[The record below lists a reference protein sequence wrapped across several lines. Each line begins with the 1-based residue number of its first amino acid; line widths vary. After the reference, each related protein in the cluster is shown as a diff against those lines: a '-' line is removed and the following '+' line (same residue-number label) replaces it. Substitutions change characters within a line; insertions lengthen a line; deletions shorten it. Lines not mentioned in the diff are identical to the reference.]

1 MVKDSNLWTL
11 DAGIRVLS
19 AKWRL
24 LPEWHPTSAPRP
36 RNRWTIWPHTPQ
48 AAVWLPHC
56 PGDAASFWPDVHWL
70 GGTAAS
76 GCIAL
81 TSLTGKM
88 PLAAVKAKTVAQKP
102 SSLVAGR
109 PVGLEEKK
117 FLSGVGV
124 RYLYQPVASSKRF
137 AAGQQNLC
145 VLYGFTG

>member
-1 MVKDSNLWTL
+1 
-11 DAGIRVLS
+11 
-19 AKWRL
+19 
-24 LPEWHPTSAPRP
+24 
-36 RNRWTIWPHTPQ
+36 
-48 AAVWLPHC
+48 
-56 PGDAASFWPDVHWL
+56 
-70 GGTAAS
+70 
-76 GCIAL
+76 
-81 TSLTGKM
+81 M

-124 RYLYQPVASSKRF
+124 RYLYQPVASTKRF